1 MTAVLT
7 KLDIILDLLA
17 LVSIPLLILILACNR
32 FVPRI
37 RILNE
42 DVNTDLSTNYIIII
56 GFGISVGSVIVSL
69 TPFFY

>member
-1 MTAVLT
+1 MAVLT
-7 KLDIILDLLA
+7 KLDILLDILA

-56 GFGISVGSVIVSL
+56 GFGISVASVIVSL